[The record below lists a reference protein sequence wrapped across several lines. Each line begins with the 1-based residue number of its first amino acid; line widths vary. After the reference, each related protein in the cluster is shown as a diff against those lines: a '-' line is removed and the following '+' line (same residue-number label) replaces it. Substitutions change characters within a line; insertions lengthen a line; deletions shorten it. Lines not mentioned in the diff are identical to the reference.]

1 MSDPRPPNGEA
12 APLKLLLV
20 EDEPTQLLL
29 MQRLLRRAGY
39 TVETAGDGEEALG
52 KLASGEFQMLV
63 TDWDMPGM
71 DGVTLCR
78 RVREAPLPGY
88 LYVLL
93 LTGHGSTES
102 LVEGLEAGADDYIR
116 KPPNEAELLARLTA
130 GQRIVRLEQSLREA
144 NAQIQ
149 ILSITDPL
157 VGTYNRRYLNDQ
169 LVHEVERARRYAHPL
184 AAVMA
189 DLDFF
194 KHINDRHGHQ
204 VGDEVLRGFV
214 ELAKG
219 SVRQASDWI
228 ARYGGEEFVVVLPE
242 TDLAGAAVTAEKIRS
257 CCAATPIATAAGEII
272 VTASFGV
279 AELADV
285 AGGEG
290 GAGGAGGGGGTG
302 GAGGP
307 SSAGGPITASTA
319 AEALLREADA
329 ALYRSKH
336 EGRNRITVAEVGAR

>member
-1 MSDPRPPNGEA
+1 MNDGQNPAGLAAPGTDET

-39 TVETAGDGEEALG
+39 TVETADNGEEAL
-52 KLASGEFQMLV
+52 ARVSTGEFQMLV

-78 RVREAPLPGY
+78 RVRQAHLPGY

-102 LVEGLEAGADDYIR
+102 LVTGLEAGADDYIR

-130 GQRIVRLEQSLREA
+130 GQRIVRLEQSLRDA
-144 NAQIQ
+144 NAKIQ
-149 ILSITDPL
+149 LLSITDPL
-157 VGTYNRRYLNDQ
+157 VGTYNRRYLNEQ
-169 LVHEVERARRYAHPL
+169 LVHEVERARRYGHPL

-194 KHINDRHGHQ
+194 KQVNDRYGHQ
-204 VGDEVLRGFV
+204 VGDQVLRGFV
-214 ELAKG
+214 ALAKG
-219 SVRQASDWI
+219 SIRHASDWM
-228 ARYGGEEFVVVLPE
+228 ARYGGEEFVVVLPQ
-242 TDLAGAAVTAEKIRS
+242 TPLAGAAVTAEKIRAS
-257 CCAATPIATAAGEII
+257 CAATPIATAAGDVI

-279 AELADV
+279 AELGSAAAA
-285 AGGEG
+285 AGGSIAE
-290 GAGGAGGGGGTG
+290 
-302 GAGGP
+302 
-307 SSAGGPITASTA
+307 A

-336 EGRNRITVAEVGAR
+336 DGRNRVTIARDASR

>member
-1 MSDPRPPNGEA
+1 MSAES
-12 APLKLLLV
+12 PLRLLLV

-39 TVETAGDGEEALG
+39 AVETAANGEEAFEKISTG
-52 KLASGEFQMLV
+52 RIQMMV

-71 DGVTLCR
+71 DGVTLCQ
-78 RVREAPLPGY
+78 RVREAQAQLPGY

-102 LVEGLEAGADDYIR
+102 LVTGLEAGADDYIR
-116 KPPNEAELLARLTA
+116 KPPNEAELLARLKA
-130 GQRIVRLEQSLREA
+130 GQRVVRLEQSLREA
-144 NAQIQ
+144 NDKIQ

-157 VGTYNRRYLNDQ
+157 VGTFNRRYLNDQ
-169 LVHEVERARRYAHPL
+169 LIHEVERARRYGRPL

-194 KHINDRHGHQ
+194 KKINDEHGHQ
-204 VGDEVLRGFV
+204 VGDDVLRGFV
-214 ELAKG
+214 DLAKF
-219 SVRQASDWI
+219 SIRQSSDWV

-242 TDLAGAAVTAEKIRS
+242 TDLNGAAKTAEKIRS
-257 CCAATPIATAAGEII
+257 CCATTPFATAAGGIV

-279 AELADV
+279 ASLD
-285 AGGEG
+285 AGGSI
-290 GAGGAGGGGGTG
+290 AA
-302 GAGGP
+302 
-307 SSAGGPITASTA
+307 A
-319 AEALLREADA
+319 AEALLREADG

-336 EGRNRITVAEVGAR
+336 EGRNRVTVAGA

>member
-1 MSDPRPPNGEA
+1 MSAES
-12 APLKLLLV
+12 PLRLLLV

-39 TVETAGDGEEALG
+39 AVETAANGEEAFEKISTG
-52 KLASGEFQMLV
+52 RIQMMV

-71 DGVTLCR
+71 DGVTLCQ
-78 RVREAPLPGY
+78 RVREAQAQLPGY

-102 LVEGLEAGADDYIR
+102 LVTGLEAGADDYIR
-116 KPPNEAELLARLTA
+116 KPPNEAELLARLKA
-130 GQRIVRLEQSLREA
+130 GQRVVRLEQSLREA
-144 NAQIQ
+144 NEKIQ

-157 VGTYNRRYLNDQ
+157 VGTFNRRYLNDQ
-169 LVHEVERARRYAHPL
+169 LIHEVERARRYGRPL

-194 KHINDRHGHQ
+194 KKINDEHGHQ
-204 VGDEVLRGFV
+204 VGDDVLRGFV
-214 ELAKG
+214 DLAKF
-219 SVRQASDWI
+219 SIRQSSDWV

-242 TDLAGAAVTAEKIRS
+242 TDLNGAAKTAEKIRS
-257 CCAATPIATAAGEII
+257 CCATTPFATAAGGIV

-279 AELADV
+279 ASLD
-285 AGGEG
+285 AGGSI
-290 GAGGAGGGGGTG
+290 AA
-302 GAGGP
+302 
-307 SSAGGPITASTA
+307 A
-319 AEALLREADA
+319 AEALLREADG

-336 EGRNRITVAEVGAR
+336 EGRNRVTVAGA

>member
-1 MSDPRPPNGEA
+1 MSQPSTE
-12 APLKLLLV
+12 PLKLLLV

-39 TVETAGDGEEALG
+39 TVETAGNGEEALG
-52 KLASGEFQMLV
+52 KISTGEFQMLV

-78 RVREAPLPGY
+78 RVREANLPGY

-102 LVEGLEAGADDYIR
+102 LVTGLEAGADDYIR
-116 KPPNEAELLARLTA
+116 KPPNEAELLARLNA

-144 NAQIQ
+144 NAKIQ
-149 ILSITDPL
+149 LLSITDPL
-157 VGTYNRRYLNDQ
+157 VGTFNRRYLNEQ
-169 LVHEVERARRYAHPL
+169 LVDEVERARRYARPL

-194 KHINDRHGHQ
+194 KSINDRHGHLA
-204 VGDEVLRGFV
+204 GDEVLRAFV

-219 SVRQASDWI
+219 SIRQASDWM

-242 TDLAGAAVTAEKIRS
+242 TDLAGASVTAEKIRAA
-257 CCAATPIATAAGEII
+257 CAAVPIRTVAGD
-272 VTASFGV
+272 VVLTASFGV
-279 AELADV
+279 AEL
-285 AGGEG
+285 
-290 GAGGAGGGGGTG
+290 GAGIASRAGSP
-302 GAGGP
+302 A
-307 SSAGGPITASTA
+307 AA

-336 EGRNRITVAEVGAR
+336 EGRNRVTIAGRLS

>member
-1 MSDPRPPNGEA
+1 MNDVEA
-12 APLKLLLV
+12 TPLRLLLV

-29 MQRLLRRAGY
+29 MQRLLGRAGY
-39 TVETAGDGEEALG
+39 TVETAGDGETALA
-52 KLASGEFQMLV
+52 KLSSGAFQMLV

-78 RVREAPLPGY
+78 RVREAQLPGY

-130 GQRIVRLEQSLREA
+130 GRRIVRLEQSLREA
-144 NAQIQ
+144 NAKIQ
-149 ILSITDPL
+149 LLSITDPL
-157 VGTYNRRYLNDQ
+157 VGTFNRRYLNDQ
-169 LVHEVERARRYAHPL
+169 LVHEVERAQRYGRPL

-194 KHINDRHGHQ
+194 KNVNDRHGHQ

-214 ELAKG
+214 ELAQACI
-219 SVRQASDWI
+219 RHASDWM

-242 TDLAGAAVTAEKIRS
+242 TDLAGAAATAEKIRGA
-257 CCAATPIATAAGEII
+257 CAATPIRTSIGDVR

-279 AELADV
+279 AELDLCAAV
-285 AGGEG
+285 GV
-290 GAGGAGGGGGTG
+290 
-302 GAGGP
+302 P
-307 SSAGGPITASTA
+307 SSSAA
-319 AEALLREADA
+319 AEILLREADA

-336 EGRNRITVAEVGAR
+336 DGRNRITVAGASAEL

>member
-1 MSDPRPPNGEA
+1 MTDA
-12 APLKLLLV
+12 DATPLKLLLV

-39 TVETAGDGEEALG
+39 TVETASDGEAALE
-52 KLASGEFQMLV
+52 KLSCGEFQMLV

-78 RVREAPLPGY
+78 RVREARLPGY

-130 GQRIVRLEQSLREA
+130 GRRIVRLEQSLREA
-144 NAQIQ
+144 NAKIQ

-157 VGTYNRRYLNDQ
+157 VGTFNRRYLNEQ
-169 LVHEVERARRYAHPL
+169 LVHEVERARRYARPL
-184 AAVMA
+184 STVMA

-194 KHINDRHGHQ
+194 KSVNDRHGHQ
-204 VGDEVLRGFV
+204 IGDEVLRGFV
-214 ELAKG
+214 ELAQG
-219 SVRQASDWI
+219 CIRNASDWI

-242 TDLAGAAVTAEKIRS
+242 TDLPGAAVTAEKIRAS
-257 CCAATPIATAAGEII
+257 CAARPFATGAGPVK

-279 AELADV
+279 AELDLCA
-285 AGGEG
+285 A
-290 GAGGAGGGGGTG
+290 ATA
-302 GAGGP
+302 P
-307 SSAGGPITASTA
+307 SSSAG
-319 AEALLREADA
+319 AELLLREADA

-336 EGRNRITVAEVGAR
+336 EGRNRITVVDGAR

>member
-1 MSDPRPPNGEA
+1 MMGREPDGTGADAAGE

-29 MQRLLRRAGY
+29 LQRLLRRAGY
-39 TVETAGDGEEALG
+39 TVETADDGETALA
-52 KLASGEFQMLV
+52 KISSGGFQMLV

-78 RVREAPLPGY
+78 RVRAARLKGY

-130 GQRIVRLEQSLREA
+130 GRRIVRLEQSLREA
-144 NAQIQ
+144 NAKIQ
-149 ILSITDPL
+149 LLSITDPL
-157 VGTYNRRYLNDQ
+157 VGTYNRRYLNEQ
-169 LVHEVERARRYAHPL
+169 LVHEVERARRYGRPL

-194 KHINDRHGHQ
+194 KLVNDRHGHQ

-214 ELAKG
+214 DLAK
-219 SVRQASDWI
+219 SSIRQASDWM
-228 ARYGGEEFVVVLPE
+228 ARYGGEEFVVVLLE
-242 TDLAGAAVTAEKIRS
+242 TDLAGAAVTAEKIR
-257 CCAATPIATAAGEII
+257 CACAATPIRTAAGDVN

-279 AELADV
+279 AELDLNAAP
-285 AGGEG
+285 AGG
-290 GAGGAGGGGGTG
+290 
-302 GAGGP
+302 
-307 SSAGGPITASTA
+307 SISAA

-329 ALYRSKH
+329 ALYRSKYD
-336 EGRNRITVAEVGAR
+336 GRNRVTIARAP

>member
-1 MSDPRPPNGEA
+1 MTPVEA
-12 APLKLLLV
+12 LHLLLV

-39 TVETAGDGEEALG
+39 MVETASNGDEALAKISTG
-52 KLASGEFQMLV
+52 KYQMLV

-71 DGVTLCR
+71 DGATLCR
-78 RVREAPLPGY
+78 KVREAQLPSY

-102 LVEGLEAGADDYIR
+102 LVAGLEAGADDYIR
-116 KPPNEAELLARLTA
+116 KPANEAELLARLVA
-130 GQRIVRLEQSLREA
+130 GKRIVRLEQSLREA

-149 ILSITDPL
+149 LLSITDPL
-157 VGTYNRRYLNDQ
+157 VGIYNRRYLNDQ
-169 LVHEVERARRYAHPL
+169 LMNEVERARRYSRPL

-194 KHINDRHGHQ
+194 KNVNDQHGHQ

-214 ELAKG
+214 ELAKA
-219 SVRQASDWI
+219 SIRQSSDWI
-228 ARYGGEEFVVVLPE
+228 ARYGGEEFVIVLPE
-242 TDLAGAAVTAEKIRS
+242 TDLAGAARTAEKIRS
-257 CCAATPIATAAGEII
+257 QCASTPCNTAAGALV

-279 AELADV
+279 AALDA
-285 AGGEG
+285 
-290 GAGGAGGGGGTG
+290 GAGPIGA
-302 GAGGP
+302 
-307 SSAGGPITASTA
+307 A
-319 AEALLREADA
+319 AEALLRQADA

-336 EGRNRITVAEVGAR
+336 EGRNRVTIADRFKFDVRAPR